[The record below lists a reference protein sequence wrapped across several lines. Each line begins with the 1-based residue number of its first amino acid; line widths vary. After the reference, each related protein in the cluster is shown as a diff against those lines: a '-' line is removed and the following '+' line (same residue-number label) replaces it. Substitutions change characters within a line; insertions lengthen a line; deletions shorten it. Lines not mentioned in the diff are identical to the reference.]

1 MEKRRRI
8 TPHKTIEREV
18 MNMKMFLLGMLTM
31 YLGISIIT
39 LLVGSFT
46 EICEDTF
53 LEYIFMFPFLI
64 IVWIIKPI
72 KNFIE
77 FPKVCIFCFMRGIN
91 LWHFNYSKVAEL
103 SEENQ
108 QKFIKAHPK
117 KYQKKVEKIL
127 DDLKK

>member
-1 MEKRRRI
+1 
-8 TPHKTIEREV
+8 
-18 MNMKMFLLGMLTM
+18 MKMFLLGMLVM
-31 YLGISIIT
+31 YLGTSIVA

-46 EICEDTF
+46 EMCEDTF
-53 LEYIFMFPFLI
+53 LEYVFMFPFLVI
-64 IVWIIKPI
+64 AWIIKPI

-91 LWHFNYSKVAEL
+91 PWHFNYGRVAEL

-127 DDLKK
+127 DDFKK

>member
-1 MEKRRRI
+1 MYLQDK
-8 TPHKTIEREV
+8 EREV
-18 MNMKMFLLGMLTM
+18 IKMKMFLLGMLVM
-31 YLGISIIT
+31 YLATSIIT
-39 LLVGSFT
+39 LLIGSFT
-46 EICEDTF
+46 KMCENTF
-53 LEYIFMFPFLI
+53 LEYVFMFPFLV

-77 FPKVCIFCFMRGIN
+77 FPKVCIFCLMCGIN
-91 LWHFNYSKVAEL
+91 PWHFNYSQVAEL

-127 DDLKK
+127 DDFKK